1 MKALQAEHD
10 LGHGVASPIEPET
23 IRTRQSRTF
32 SMGGSRD
39 LVHEGVHVSA
49 KPTSPPPFSPLR
61 VTRRGIYPTCTR
73 ANLQQNY

>member
-49 KPTSPPPFSPLR
+49 KVTPPS
-61 VTRRGIYPTCTR
+61 C
-73 ANLQQNY
+73 

>member
-49 KPTSPPPFSPLR
+49 KT
-61 VTRRGIYPTCTR
+61 TG
-73 ANLQQNY
+73 